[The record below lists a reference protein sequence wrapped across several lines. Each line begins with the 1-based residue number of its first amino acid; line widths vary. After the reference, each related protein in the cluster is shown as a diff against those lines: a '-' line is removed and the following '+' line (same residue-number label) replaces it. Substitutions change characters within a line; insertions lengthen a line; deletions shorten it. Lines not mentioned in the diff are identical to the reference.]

1 MPALYAHFRFGE
13 EVVKHLPPPYVE
25 ITEKYPE
32 AFALGT
38 QGPDVLCYY
47 KPTQKNET
55 NQRAPWLH
63 DWIGEKFFLKH
74 AKKLLQNA
82 PDGKVE
88 DLLNNNGAFAAYTI
102 GVLCHFTLDATCHLY
117 IDTTASDKLT
127 HGKMESEFDKCILR
141 MDGKPIRGYNTATP
155 ILDTNGTREAAAKT
169 MDVDE
174 ETISYCIKM
183 MRKINK
189 IFSFKCEL
197 VHTVLHFL
205 LKLLKMERQFGDM
218 FLHKKDDPL
227 CEETNRYL
235 VENFHTAIP
244 KGAALIPQYFENMR
258 AWVENGRTEN
268 ELFRYDFSG
277 IITSEE

>member
-1 MPALYAHFRFGE
+1 
-13 EVVKHLPPPYVE
+13 
-25 ITEKYPE
+25 
-32 AFALGT
+32 
-38 QGPDVLCYY
+38 
-47 KPTQKNET
+47 
-55 NQRAPWLH
+55 
-63 DWIGEKFFLKH
+63 
-74 AKKLLQNA
+74 
-82 PDGKVE
+82 
-88 DLLNNNGAFAAYTI
+88 
-102 GVLCHFTLDATCHLY
+102 
-117 IDTTASDKLT
+117 
-127 HGKMESEFDKCILR
+127 
-141 MDGKPIRGYNTATP
+141 
-155 ILDTNGTREAAAKT
+155 
-169 MDVDE
+169 
-174 ETISYCIKM
+174 M

-189 IFSFKCEL
+189 MFSFKCEL